1 MKKVGIAIVVAA
13 GAMLLAVPGFAQG
26 EKEGQGQAII
36 TILPKHDGDPAPN
49 VSAQDLGVKVNG
61 KDSKVTTWAALRS
74 DKDPIELVVL
84 IDGSARSSLGRQ
96 LEDLSQF
103 VKTLPPNIRATIGY
117 MQNGIA
123 SLAGPLTADHA
134 AVLQGLHI
142 PAGSAG
148 SNGSPYF
155 CLSDLAKRW
164 PSQDTSVRREV
175 LMVTDGVDE
184 YNRRY
189 DPEDPYVLAAANDAV
204 RAHMVVYTIYWRNQG
219 RFDTTG
225 YANNDGQNLLLA
237 ITQATGG
244 KSFWEGTGN
253 PVSFQPY
260 LEELTRRFKNQYE
273 LSFVTPLKGKPEID
287 NLKLKFKA
295 PGEEV
300 DAPQQVFVVNG
311 GVAQNQ

>member
-1 MKKVGIAIVVAA
+1 MKNVGIAIVVAA
-13 GAMLLAVPGFAQG
+13 GAMLLAAPAFPQA
-26 EKEGQGQAII
+26 EKEGQGEVIV
-36 TILPKHDGDPAPN
+36 TILPKHDGETAPN
-49 VSAQDLGVKVNG
+49 VSTQDLTIKING
-61 KDSKVTTWAALRS
+61 KDAKITNFAALKS
-74 DKDPIELVVL
+74 DRDPIELAIL
-84 IDGSARSSLGRQ
+84 IDGSARTSLGRQ
-96 LEDLSQF
+96 LDDIAQF
-103 VKTLPPNIRATIGY
+103 VKSLPPNVRATIGY
-117 MQNGIA
+117 MQNGNA
-123 SLAGPLTADHA
+123 ALTGPFSTDHQA
-134 AVLQGLHI
+134 ILRGLHI
-142 PAGSAG
+142 PGGTPG

-189 DPEDPYVLAAANDAV
+189 DPEDPYVEAAVNDAV
-204 RAHMVVYTIYWRNQG
+204 RAHLVVYTIYWANQG
-219 RFDTTG
+219 RFDRTN
-225 YANNDGQNLLLA
+225 YANNSGQNLLL
-237 ITQATGG
+237 TVTEATGG

-273 LSFVTPLKGKPEID
+273 LSFVAPMKGKPEID

-300 DAPQQVFVVNG
+300 NVPQEVFVMNS
-311 GVAQNQ
+311 GVAQN